1 MFAFSRGPL
10 IRLQCISPSFKFS
23 AVRILSISRASP
35 RTFSTSPLLQRAAKK
50 TQVAPN
56 SKAAAIPVKA
66 SSHPSLAA
74 PAQYLSFASSLALK
88 PHPTLLYTAPSHIG
102 YTLSSYGA
110 SIFCF
115 SYAAYNFNAHYYNPP
130 PGLSSWVP
138 IAFGVVCFMVTS
150 VGGWLVLGPARLVKT
165 ITAIPAPQL
174 ALGRPGPLKVEV
186 ELRRMLP
193 VPFLRPRR
201 IIATPDEIM
210 FNHRLTAPR
219 MSAAEKRGAEM
230 EEYRMKRINSEK
242 SILTLPFRQLSVLF
256 YNLFKSTMRA
266 WSREGFLE
274 LGIRGKVYKLDVTGG
289 WALDE
294 GRALDRLIRART

>member
-1 MFAFSRGPL
+1 MSAFSRGPF
-10 IRLQCISPSFKFS
+10 IRLQRLPPFKFPV
-23 AVRILSISRASP
+23 VRIFSISRTSSRA
-35 RTFSTSPLLQRAAKK
+35 FSTSPLLQRAAKN
-50 TQVAPN
+50 TPG
-56 SKAAAIPVKA
+56 SKATFIPVKA
-66 SSHPSLAA
+66 SSHPSLSA

-102 YTLSSYGA
+102 YILSSYGA
-110 SIFCF
+110 AIFCF

-138 IAFGVVCFMVTS
+138 VAFGVVCFMVTC
-150 VGGWLVLGPARLVKT
+150 VGGWLVLGPTRLVKA

-174 ALGRPGPLKVEV
+174 APGRPGPLKVEV

-193 VPFLRPRR
+193 LPFLPPRR
-201 IIATPDEIM
+201 IIATPDEII

-219 MSAAEKRGAEM
+219 MSAAEKRVAEM
-230 EEYRMKRINSEK
+230 EEYRAKKINSEK

-256 YNLFKSTMRA
+256 YNIFKNATRV

-274 LGIRGKVYKLDVTGG
+274 LGIRGRIYKLDVTGG
-289 WALDE
+289 WVLDE
-294 GRALDRLIRART
+294 GRALDRLIRARS